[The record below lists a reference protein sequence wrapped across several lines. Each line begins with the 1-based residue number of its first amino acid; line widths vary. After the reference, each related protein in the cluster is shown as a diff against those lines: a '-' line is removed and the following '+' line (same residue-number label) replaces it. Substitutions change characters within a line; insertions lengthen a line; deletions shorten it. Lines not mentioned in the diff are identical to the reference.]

1 MRSGLA
7 FDRSLSRLGHGK
19 GFYDRFIRKYVSSG
33 RQRPILGA
41 CPRRD
46 CRLPLTMGSVGLALR
61 EQLLESG
68 KVPTE
73 ETDWKMDLV
82 VTPDGIVGDIER
94 ALQN

>member
-1 MRSGLA
+1 MAVGLA
-7 FDRSLSRLGHGK
+7 FDLSLSRLGHGK

-41 CPRRD
+41 YPRRD
-46 CRLPLTMGSVGLALR
+46 RSLQLTMSSVGLALR

-68 KVPTE
+68 KVPIE

-82 VTPDGIVGDIER
+82 VTPDGIIGDVDR